1 MSRILLVDDD
11 PQFRRTLRLALNS
24 HHYEVGEAANG
35 QEALDAF
42 AEHAPDLVVL
52 DWHLP
57 ELSGIAACRALRS
70 NSAVPIIMISANRRN
85 LKQIAME
92 AGASDFLP
100 KPFSLNELL
109 SRIESAL
116 RPFPS

>member
-24 HHYEVGEAANG
+24 HHYEVSEAADG
-35 QEALDAF
+35 HEALDAF
-42 AEHAPDLVVL
+42 AERAPDLVVL

-57 ELSGIAACRALRS
+57 ELSGIATCRALRRTS
-70 NSAVPIIMISANRRN
+70 GVPIIMISGNRLN
-85 LKQIAME
+85 LKQTAME
-92 AGASDFLP
+92 AGACDFLP
-100 KPFSLNELL
+100 KPFPLDELL

-116 RPFPS
+116 RP